1 LPDVVR
7 TVPPQLVSRRRD
19 IRNAG
24 VFFNC
29 SRAAVHPQSRRSHRC
44 GLDSVSISYAILPSP
59 LLLAGVAPVQLTSP
73 PSRRVVWEDGMHLTP
88 QHFQAQRRY
97 HEEQTARTLG
107 YMMPFAFGLSAITVD
122 DDGLRNGTFSL
133 VQARGVL
140 PDGTVFHLPDADE
153 APDPVAVAE
162 RFSPTRD
169 AHVVYLALA
178 PWRPDAANVQAS
190 ALDAPARFRT
200 REEVVSDESTGTDP
214 LAIQFAAR
222 NLRILFDEEVTDDVV
237 ALPIAR
243 IRRDGRGQFQL
254 DGSFVPPCVQLA
266 ASDRLLTLARDIVG
280 LLEAKGGALVATLSQ
295 APSGAAGGSAA
306 YMGNE
311 LATRWLLHA
320 VRSADAPL
328 RHLLLTRRAHPE
340 RLYGELARLAGALC
354 TFSMTSHPK
363 DVPLYDHLSPTDTF
377 DALERLLRAHLDV
390 VISARALVIPLQH
403 TSDLLH
409 VGAISDPRCFEPGVR
424 WFLGVRSGAGRSHR
438 SHAAADK
445 NVCEQVCART
455 GASRVQWIGHG
466 THPVAAI
473 GLGAEAGSD
482 VFRADGGRALRR
494 VAAGQS

>member
-1 LPDVVR
+1 MR

-178 PWRPDAANVQAS
+178 RGVPMRPTYRPRHSMRQRAFVRARKSS
-190 ALDAPARFRT
+190 ATSPPAP
-200 REEVVSDESTGTDP
+200 
-214 LAIQFAAR
+214 I
-222 NLRILFDEEVTDDVV
+222 
-237 ALPIAR
+237 
-243 IRRDGRGQFQL
+243 
-254 DGSFVPPCVQLA
+254 
-266 ASDRLLTLARDIVG
+266 
-280 LLEAKGGALVATLSQ
+280 
-295 APSGAAGGSAA
+295 
-306 YMGNE
+306 
-311 LATRWLLHA
+311 RWL
-320 VRSADAPL
+320 SSS
-328 RHLLLTRRAHPE
+328 RRAI
-340 RLYGELARLAGALC
+340 C
-354 TFSMTSHPK
+354 
-363 DVPLYDHLSPTDTF
+363 
-377 DALERLLRAHLDV
+377 
-390 VISARALVIPLQH
+390 
-403 TSDLLH
+403 
-409 VGAISDPRCFEPGVR
+409 
-424 WFLGVRSGAGRSHR
+424 
-438 SHAAADK
+438 
-445 NVCEQVCART
+445 
-455 GASRVQWIGHG
+455 
-466 THPVAAI
+466 
-473 GLGAEAGSD
+473 GSSSTK
-482 VFRADGGRALRR
+482 R
-494 VAAGQS
+494 